1 MQKFKVTAQH
11 IESMY
16 MRRIQALKDP
26 QNLNNLK
33 NLFVCGGYTPEKI
46 KEILYSVILFNC
58 EIYDN
63 RSYGTISNRKNDF
76 LYFMDRQ
83 ILDVSAYGN
92 NTNWLDFINDI
103 FRPLGV
109 TITLEELWER
119 RNTLLR
125 LPERER
131 LRKIG
136 FNSGEMNMLRRP
148 NNPIEISHPEILKL
162 IFLTE
167 ASLYGDLT
175 GDYCDTALIS
185 LSKDNVYGIP
195 VEKKPKEKKPKQKK
209 VRKAAVVK
217 YNNLENTILNSG
229 TPHVAKSF
237 AELYEIIMDNEEDF
251 EGRFVDNNDGSVTLT
266 DIPLSFV
273 RSKYGLTAKDGD
285 QPYVYIFFGPIPD
298 EEIYRPDWDDAF
310 MTVAKK
316 YVYNNEIRP
325 DYKFTMDSIKGARL
339 TYYDMSPCGLD
350 YWMRNPACRF
360 FSDMEARKEPTDYIR
375 TKGTLTVFAS
385 GKVNY
390 HSEDYEYEVED
401 DPAVVIN
408 EDYAVSPN
416 FTEEE

>member
-1 MQKFKVTAQH
+1 MQKFKVTTQH

-26 QNLNNLK
+26 QNLDHLK
-33 NLFVCGGYTPEKI
+33 FIFTNGGYAPEAM
-46 KEILYSVILFNC
+46 KEILYSMILFDC

-63 RSYGTISNRKNDF
+63 RSYGTISDRKSNF

-92 NTNWLDFINDI
+92 NDNWLNFINDI

-119 RNTLLR
+119 RDTLLK

-136 FNSGEMNMLRRP
+136 LKSREVTDLKRPGNSMEN
-148 NNPIEISHPEILKL
+148 SHPEILKL

-167 ASLYGDLT
+167 ATLYGDLT
-175 GDYCDTALIS
+175 GDYCDTALVS

-195 VEKKPKEKKPKQKK
+195 VAQKAKQKKPKQKK
-209 VRKAAVVK
+209 PRKAADVK
-217 YNNLENTILNSG
+217 YNKLEERILNSG
-229 TPHVAKSF
+229 TPHVARDF
-237 AELYEIIMDNEEDF
+237 AELYDIITSNEEDF
-251 EGRFVDNNDGSVTLT
+251 EGRFMDNGDGSITLT
-266 DIPLSFV
+266 NIPLSFV
-273 RSKYGLTAKDGD
+273 RSKYGLTAKDTD
-285 QPYVYIFFGPIPD
+285 QPYVYIFFGPVPD

-325 DYKFTMDSIKGARL
+325 DYKFTMDSIKGACL

-385 GKVNY
+385 GKVKY
-390 HSEDYEYEVED
+390 YSEDYEYEVED

>member
-16 MRRIQALKDP
+16 VRRIQALKDP

-33 NLFVCGGYTPEKI
+33 NFFIGTGYTPEEM
-46 KEILYSVILFNC
+46 KEKLYSIILFDC

-63 RSYGTISNRKNDF
+63 RSYGIISNRKNDF

-92 NTNWLDFINDI
+92 NDNWLNFINDA

-109 TITLEELWER
+109 TITLEELWEHR
-119 RNTLLR
+119 ITLLK

-136 FNSGEMNMLRRP
+136 LKSSEVIVLNRP
-148 NNPIEISHPEILKL
+148 GNPIENSHPEILKL

-167 ASLYGDLT
+167 AWMYGNLT
-175 GDYCDTALIS
+175 GNYSDMNLVS
-185 LSKDNVYGIP
+185 MSKNNVYGIP
-195 VEKKPKEKKPKQKK
+195 VAQKAKQKKPKQKK
-209 VRKAAVVK
+209 VRKAAAVK
-217 YNNLENTILNSG
+217 YNKLEDVILNSS
-229 TPHVAKSF
+229 TPHVARDF
-237 AELYEIIMDNEEDF
+237 AELYDIITSNEEDF
-251 EGRFVDNNDGSVTLT
+251 EGRFVDNNDGSITLT
-266 DIPLSFV
+266 NIPLSFV
-273 RSKYGLTAKDGD
+273 RSKYGLTAKDTD
-285 QPYVYIFFGPIPD
+285 QPYVYIFFGSIPD

-325 DYKFTMDSIKGARL
+325 DYKFTLDSIKGARL

-390 HSEDYEYEVED
+390 YSEDYEYEIED